1 MADQVSYE
9 CIDGVAYLTLNRP
22 DKLNALTLEVF
33 NELDAHITEIRESTD
48 KIGVVVL
55 KGAGR
60 CFSAGHDLDDIAGGE
75 SYARLV
81 DEAKIVERFA
91 NLPQPT
97 IAAVHSHCYTGALEL
112 ALGADI
118 ILASASAKF
127 ADTHARFALTPFWG
141 MTQRLPRRVGR
152 SKANEL
158 SYTARTVKAAEALD
172 IGLCNHV
179 YADDVFFSEVD
190 AFAKLILENSWFS
203 LRCYKRLMN
212 ATDGKSLDE
221 GLAYEIY
228 NNDGFGPDM
237 NERVEKFL
245 SK

>member
-1 MADQVSYE
+1 MAEQVLFE
-9 CIDGVAYLTLNRP
+9 CIDGIATLTLNRP
-22 DKLNALTLEVF
+22 EKLNALTLEVF
-33 NELDAHITEIRESTD
+33 EELDTHLNEIRENTD

-60 CFSAGHDLDDIAGGE
+60 CFSAGHDLDDIADGE
-75 SYARLV
+75 SFTRLH
-81 DEAKIVERFA
+81 DEAKVVERFA

-118 ILASASAKF
+118 ILASASARF
-127 ADTHARFALTPFWG
+127 ADTHAKFALTPVWG
-141 MTQRLPRRVGR
+141 MSQRLPRRIGR

-158 SYTARTVKAAEALD
+158 SYTARIIKAQEALD
-172 IGLCNHV
+172 IGLCNHM
-179 YADDVFFSEVD
+179 YTDDEFLTEVD
-190 AFAKLILENSWFS
+190 AFAKSILENSWFS

-212 ATDGKSLDE
+212 ETDGYTLE
-221 GLAYEIY
+221 QGLAHEIY
-228 NNDGFGPDM
+228 SSEGFGSDM

>member
-1 MADQVSYE
+1 MAEQVLFE
-9 CIDGVAYLTLNRP
+9 CIDGIATLTLNRA

-33 NELDAHITEIRESTD
+33 EELDAHLNEIRESTD

-60 CFSAGHDLDDIAGGE
+60 CFSAGHDLDDLADGE
-75 SYARLV
+75 SFTRLL

-127 ADTHARFALTPFWG
+127 ADTHAKFALTPVWG
-141 MTQRLPRRVGR
+141 MSQRLPRRIGR

-158 SYTARTVKAAEALD
+158 SYTARIIKAQEALE

-179 YADDVFFSEVD
+179 YADEQFLSEVD
-190 AFAKLILENSWFS
+190 TFAKSILENSWFS

-212 ATDGKSLDE
+212 ETDGHTLE
-221 GLAYEIY
+221 QGLAHEIY
-228 NNDGFGPDM
+228 SSEGFGPDM

>member
-1 MADQVSYE
+1 MVDQVLYE
-9 CIDGVAYLTLNRP
+9 CIDGAAYLTLNRP
-22 DKLNALTLEVF
+22 DKLNSLTLELF
-33 NELDAHITEIRESTD
+33 NELDAYIDEIREGTD
-48 KIGVVVL
+48 EIGIVVL

-60 CFSAGHDLDDIAGGE
+60 CFSAGHDLDDIADGE

-118 ILASASAKF
+118 ILASESAKF
-127 ADTHARFALTPFWG
+127 ADTHTKFALTPFWG

-158 SYTARTVKAAEALD
+158 SFTARTVRAPEALK
-172 IGLCNHV
+172 IGLCDHI
-179 YADDVFFSEVD
+179 YADDVFLSEVG
-190 AFAKLILENSWFS
+190 AFARSILENSWFS

-212 ATDGKSLDE
+212 STDGKSLDQ
-221 GLAYEIY
+221 GLAYESY

-237 NERVEKFL
+237 NERLEKFL